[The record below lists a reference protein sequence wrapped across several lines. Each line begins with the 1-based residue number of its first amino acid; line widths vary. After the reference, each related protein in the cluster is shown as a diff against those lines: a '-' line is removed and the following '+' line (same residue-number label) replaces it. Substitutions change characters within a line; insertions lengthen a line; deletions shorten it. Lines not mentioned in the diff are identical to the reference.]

1 MPARLI
7 KCGVCSMQVSFEN
20 AYGKITIG
28 GGAHP
33 VWNATKITG
42 IGLPSKSYNTVTYA
56 DKDGQRTIS
65 QTTKARTITI
75 GGDVKNSGSLQREL
89 TKAVKVLFNSG
100 VLKIRSGNKMRKIEC
115 RCVSFD
121 TEKRNGAAQIFVMQ
135 FICDNPYF
143 SDYTAANSAV
153 YELSHKIDNEFSFPM
168 AFTIRAN
175 ENEVVNYGDI
185 KTVPVI
191 TIKDITA
198 HVPLSADVLD
208 IYNATTGQHIK
219 LNYSTAAGEEIVIDL
234 PGRRITSSFNG
245 SILSSIT
252 PDTYLNEFWLDVG
265 INHIAV
271 YSAKNIYAK
280 MEYANLYAEAIY

>member
-1 MPARLI
+1 
-7 KCGVCSMQVSFEN
+7 MQVSFEN
-20 AYGKITIG
+20 DYGKITIG
-28 GGAHP
+28 GGSHP
-33 VWNATKITG
+33 VWNATEITG

-65 QTTKARTITI
+65 HITNARTITI

-100 VLKIRSGNKMRKIEC
+100 VSKIRSGNKMRKIEC

-121 TEKRNGAAQIFVMQ
+121 TEKRNGAAQLFVMQ

-143 SDYTAANSAV
+143 SDYIASVSSV
-153 YELSHKIDNEFSFPM
+153 YELTNKIDNEFTFPM
-168 AFTIRAN
+168 VFTNRAN
-175 ENEVVNYGDI
+175 ENDVINYGDI
-185 KTVPVI
+185 KTVPVF

-198 HVPLSADVLD
+198 DAPLSADVLD

-234 PGRRITSSFNG
+234 QGRKITSSLNG
-245 SILSSIT
+245 SILSCIT
-252 PDTYLNEFWLDVG
+252 PDTYLNDFWLDAG
-265 INHIAV
+265 INHIVV
-271 YSAKNIYAK
+271 YSGKNIYSK
-280 MEYANLYAEAIY
+280 MEYSNLYAEAIY